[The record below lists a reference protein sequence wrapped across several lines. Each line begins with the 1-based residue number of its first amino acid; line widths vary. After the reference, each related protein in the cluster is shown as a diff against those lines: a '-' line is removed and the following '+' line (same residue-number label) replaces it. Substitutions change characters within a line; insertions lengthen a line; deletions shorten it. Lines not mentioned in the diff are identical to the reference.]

1 MAPAKNQ
8 YDITIVGG
16 GMVGASLACALGNQD
31 LRIAVIEAQ
40 NAKLDT
46 PASYDDRAIALSYGS
61 AQIFRTLGCWQEL
74 ESAITPIKNIHVSDR
89 GHIGITRI
97 SHQEEN
103 VDALGYVITA
113 KELGQALYRL
123 LSRYNNVEL
132 ISPAHLEDIEFTDNN
147 AQATYKLGNDSSNEN
162 KKSDQH
168 TLKTRLIVAADGGNS
183 SVRKLMDIKA
193 VQHDYHQTAVTA
205 NISISLPH
213 NNIAYERFTNQ
224 GPLAIL
230 PMQDNRCSLVW
241 TWPSEKVQD
250 VMTLS
255 DSEFL
260 TQLQQAFGNRLG
272 MFTQVGKRH
281 SYPLKLIKAT
291 TQVKKRLALIGNAA
305 HTLHPIAGQGFNLGM
320 RDVAALAQILVEEH
334 KAGRDIGLLRT
345 LQPYQQ
351 WRQQDHKRIIGF
363 TDNLVKIFSNR
374 FAPLALVRNIGLV
387 TTDITPPLKHVLAR
401 HTMGMA
407 GKLPKLVRGLQL

>member
-1 MAPAKNQ
+1 MASNSDH

-31 LRIAVIEAQ
+31 LRIAILEAH

-46 PASYDDRAIALSYGS
+46 PASYDDRAIALSYGTS
-61 AQIFRTLGCWQEL
+61 QIFRTLGFWEEL
-74 ESAITPIKNIHVSDR
+74 EASSTPIKHIHVSDK

-97 SHQEEN
+97 NHQEEN

-113 KELGQALYRL
+113 RELGHALYKML
-123 LSRYNNVEL
+123 VDFKNIDL
-132 ISPAHLEDIEFTDNN
+132 ISPAQLEDLEFCDDLATAKYSLNASNKNN
-147 AQATYKLGNDSSNEN
+147 AQQSLN
-162 KKSDQH
+162 
-168 TLKTRLIVAADGGNS
+168 TRLIVAADGGNS
-183 SVRKLMDIKA
+183 SVRKLMNIDA
-193 VQHDYHQTAVTA
+193 VQHDYQQTAVTA
-205 NISISLPH
+205 NVTVAKAH
-213 NNIAYERFTNQ
+213 NNIAYERFTSQ
-224 GPLAIL
+224 GPLAVL
-230 PMQDNRCSLVW
+230 PMQDDRCSLVW
-241 TWPSEKVQD
+241 TWPTDKAQQ
-250 VMTLS
+250 VMELT
-255 DSEFL
+255 DDQFL
-260 TQLQQAFGNRLG
+260 QKLQSAFGNRLG
-272 MFTQVGKRH
+272 EFTQVGKRG

-320 RDVAALAQILVEEH
+320 RDVAALAQVIVDEH
-334 KAGRDIGLLRT
+334 NANRDIGLLRA

-351 WRQQDHKRIIGF
+351 WRQQDHNRIIGF

-374 FAPLALVRNIGLV
+374 FAPLALARNIGLLA
-387 TTDITPPLKHVLAR
+387 TDVTPPMKHLLAK

>member
-1 MAPAKNQ
+1 MAKVKNQ

-31 LRIAVIEAQ
+31 LRISIIENH

-46 PASYDDRAIALSYGS
+46 PASYDDRAIALSYGTS
-61 AQIFRTLGCWQEL
+61 QIFRTLGCWQEL
-74 ESAITPIKNIHVSDR
+74 EAGVTPIKNIHVSDK
-89 GHIGITRI
+89 GHIGVTRI

-113 KELGQALYRL
+113 RELGQALYRM
-123 LSRYNNVEL
+123 LSRFNNIDL
-132 ISPAHLEDIEFTDNN
+132 ISPAHLENIEFLGDHATATCLVNN
-147 AQATYKLGNDSSNEN
+147 KEEHSLQ
-162 KKSDQH
+162 
-168 TLKTRLIVAADGGNS
+168 TRLVVAADGGNS
-183 SVRKLMDIKA
+183 SVRKLMDIKT
-193 VQHDYHQTAVTA
+193 VQHDYQQTAVTA
-205 NISISLPH
+205 NVSTTVAH
-213 NNIAYERFTNQ
+213 NNVAYERFTSQ

-230 PMQDNRCSLVW
+230 PMKDNHCSLVW
-241 TWPSEKVQD
+241 TWPTEKVQEVIELPD
-250 VMTLS
+250 K
-255 DSEFL
+255 EFL
-260 TQLQQAFGNRLG
+260 AKLQLAFGNRLG
-272 MFTQVGKRH
+272 SFTHVGKRH
-281 SYPLKLIKAT
+281 SYPLKLIKAK
-291 TQVKKRLALIGNAA
+291 TQVKRRLALIGNAA

-320 RDVAALAQILVEEH
+320 RDVAALAQTLVEEH
-334 KAGRDIGLLRT
+334 NAGRDIGLLRA

-374 FAPLALVRNIGLV
+374 FAPLALARNIGLV
-387 TTDITPPLKHVLAR
+387 ATDVAPPLKHLLAK